1 MGIVLHLP
9 LAGLPDA
16 LARPAAA
23 RKPDG
28 VLYAAF
34 KYGRGER
41 AQGGRRFTDL
51 DEAGIAELLREVRA
65 LVELETWVTPD
76 RRPGRERERWLN
88 VLLTGSRVTPP

>member
-9 LAGLPDA
+9 LADLPDA

-41 AQGGRRFTDL
+41 A
-51 DEAGIAELLREVRA
+51 
-65 LVELETWVTPD
+65 
-76 RRPGRERERWLN
+76 
-88 VLLTGSRVTPP
+88 